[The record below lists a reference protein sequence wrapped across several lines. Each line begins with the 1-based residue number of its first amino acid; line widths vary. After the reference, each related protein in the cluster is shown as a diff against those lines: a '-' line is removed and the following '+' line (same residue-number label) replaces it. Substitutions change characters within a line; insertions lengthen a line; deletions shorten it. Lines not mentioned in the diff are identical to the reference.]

1 MGTASGV
8 DVFGVAKCLPRY
20 GVVGRG
26 TGATGGSVNFRLG
39 VVLPR
44 YRVSGPRLGEEPAAG
59 PRLGEEPAA
68 GKLWTAACAVPCA
81 STQSSCSA
89 YSQHLL
95 GGHDRQ
101 WGSSSSL
108 LSSVSVVVA
117 GPAKAG
123 AYTRRRVAGAL

>member
-1 MGTASGV
+1 MGDASGV
-8 DVFGVAKCLPRY
+8 AVLGVAKCLPRY
-20 GVVGRG
+20 GVVGRD

-44 YRVSGPRLGEEPAAG
+44 YEVSGPRLGKEPAAG
-59 PRLGEEPAA
+59 ALC
-68 GKLWTAACAVPCA
+68 TAACAVPCA

-95 GGHDRQ
+95 GGHERQ

-108 LSSVSVVVA
+108 LSSGVVVVA